1 MNSDDWWWL
10 FSALHVVRPVI
21 ISGGWDSAVLVWR
34 VTCRLSW
41 YHIVIADILLWR
53 ICTSIL
59 PLQFNFSLQL
69 TRGLPGRFASR
80 CFFFQVKDG
89 ALMHRLATQGAWIS
103 RSQNIF
109 LKVSLMNVR
118 VAVCGERVVAG
129 DVRGAVMKWQIGDE
143 EEVTWFY
150 TFFNSHLFQATL
162 GDHQILQYMTVLA
175 GTIERTDRKYPRTF
189 S

>member
-10 FSALHVVRPVI
+10 FSALHVVRPMI

-53 ICTSIL
+53 SCTSIL

-69 TRGLPGRFASR
+69 TQGLPGRFAFAFAFFVSGERRSTDAQACHSR
-80 CFFFQVKDG
+80 GLDFKVKKYFPQSQPNEC
-89 ALMHRLATQGAWIS
+89 QGGCLWGTSGSWGCS
-103 RSQNIF
+103 RSSDEVADWWRRRGDLILYLLQLSFVSSNTWWSSNITIHDSF
-109 LKVSLMNVR
+109 
-118 VAVCGERVVAG
+118 G
-129 DVRGAVMKWQIGDE
+129 
-143 EEVTWFY
+143 
-150 TFFNSHLFQATL
+150 
-162 GDHQILQYMTVLA
+162 GDH
-175 GTIERTDRKYPRTF
+175 RTDGPKI